1 MESKVGN
8 ISEREV
14 TNGMIYRQMI
24 AGMICMLLSIVA
36 FTACNGI
43 CLEHE
48 KGIRRRRDNTPKD
61 HLAQSLVDFL
71 AVYLFTLPVGFFA
84 GYLLKGISVAF
95 VILQLVPIP
104 GLSGVHFGRESYML
118 LVVWILI
125 GAGFFAAQRKRMK
138 G

>member
-1 MESKVGN
+1 MKRDGDGTGLLKVMACLG
-8 ISEREV
+8 
-14 TNGMIYRQMI
+14 
-24 AGMICMLLSIVA
+24 VA
-36 FTACNGI
+36 F
-43 CLEHE
+43 
-48 KGIRRRRDNTPKD
+48 
-61 HLAQSLVDFL
+61 
-71 AVYLFTLPVGFFA
+71 
-84 GYLLKGISVAF
+84 SVAF